1 MLRSVCLSV
10 RLTVDSRPVCW
21 PTRSQNQ
28 SKNTAKIHPRSIPGD
43 ASGHPKSTQ
52 NQSRDPLRRPRG
64 VQEHPEGVS
73 RASRERPGASP
84 APSGS
89 ARRVAKGAPERQK
102 GRPGAPGSAPWRP
115 KSMPSRV
122 REQKNRVVLARFAR
136 RLIFSRFLLD
146 FDRFSDVRASRSG
159 SALAAKFDQF
169 SVRACEA
176 RPSRNTAHSDEFEGR
191 PF

>member
-1 MLRSVCLSV
+1 MRANSLVKSIEKAAEIDR
-10 RLTVDSRPVCW
+10 
-21 PTRSQNQ
+21 
-28 SKNTAKIHPRSIPGD
+28 RSIPGD
-43 ASGHPKSTQ
+43 APGHPKWTQ
-52 NQSRDPLRRPRG
+52 NRCLDPLGRPRG
-64 VQEHPEGVS
+64 VQERPEDVS
-73 RASRERPGASP
+73 GASRERPGASP

-136 RLIFSRFLLD
+136 RLIFIRFLLD

>member
-1 MLRSVCLSV
+1 MITRVEMYVCFGFLLARLRAARTIDLQWQSLSLRRAFLLRSVCLSV
-10 RLTVDSRPVCW
+10 RLTVQGGPVCW

-89 ARRVAKGAPERQK
+89 ARRVAKGAPGRQK
-102 GRPGAPGSAPWRP
+102 GRPGAPGSVPRRP
-115 KSMPSRV
+115 KSTPSRV
-122 REQKNRVVLARFAR
+122 RE
-136 RLIFSRFLLD
+136 
-146 FDRFSDVRASRSG
+146 
-159 SALAAKFDQF
+159 
-169 SVRACEA
+169 
-176 RPSRNTAHSDEFEGR
+176 
-191 PF
+191 